1 VKSKQTTGGGEGMEE
16 TVVAQVTLAARPN
29 NSYHLDKKFLVPS
42 VLIFIGIPL
51 SFTCHGLIDEKL
63 NRLVCVSVDKELSIA
78 EQEMTGI

>member
-1 VKSKQTTGGGEGMEE
+1 VEV

-29 NSYHLDKKFLVPS
+29 NSYHLDKKFLVPKRRS
-42 VLIFIGIPL
+42 YALDVFVFMGIPL
-51 SFTCHGLIDEKL
+51 SFTFHGLIDEKL